1 MAPSAK
7 SNNHQH
13 QHPFELVTPFVG
25 HLLADTDL
33 PKQVTTASA
42 AEMLQLYESMLRI
55 RRMEVAADALYK
67 ARLIR
72 GFCHLGIGQVQARS
86 TVAPLLMPRAVGSHS
101 GGCRGSTRQKRR
113 HNYRI

>member
-72 GFCHLGIGQVQARS
+72 GFCHLGIGQVQAPQHRGA
-86 TVAPLLMPRAVGSHS
+86 VAHAPCRRRPFRWVSRQHS
-101 GGCRGSTRQKRR
+101 PKTTP
-113 HNYRI
+113 